1 MKFRDHFRDSELIFI
16 AEIGIN
22 HNGDPASAKSLVDAA
37 AGAGAHAVK
46 FQTFVPELM
55 YSAYASS
62 LLAEG
67 REVRKD
73 PAQIDF
79 FRKLAL
85 GKDDLLDIS
94 RHCRERNISMF
105 SSPFDDLDRSFGGA
119 GRAVLQDRVVGG
131 DQYPPA
137 DETRRHPKTG
147 DYVDGDL
154 HGA

>member
-46 FQTFVPELM
+46 FQTFLPELM

-79 FRKLAL
+79 FRKLP
-85 GKDDLLDIS
+85 KFMIW
-94 RHCRERNISMF
+94 IWMF
-105 SSPFDDLDRSFGGA
+105 ILKIKTSLFL
-119 GRAVLQDRVVGG
+119 
-131 DQYPPA
+131 PPIII
-137 DETRRHPKTG
+137 K
-147 DYVDGDL
+147 VSI
-154 HGA
+154 